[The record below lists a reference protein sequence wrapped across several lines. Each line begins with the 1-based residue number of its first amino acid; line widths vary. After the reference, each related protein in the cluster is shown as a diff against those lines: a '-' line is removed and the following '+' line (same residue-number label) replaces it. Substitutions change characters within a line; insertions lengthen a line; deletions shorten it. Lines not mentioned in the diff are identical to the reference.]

1 MTNNIVI
8 EQMKV
13 LNDNYQNTPFRFQ
26 LMNATYIVNETYYN
40 NMTESN
46 QPAIG
51 LLYKKGGTSTL
62 MVYWGNNEEGG
73 SYARS
78 PGLLHVSEDDFVT
91 DGAFMDINTVPG
103 GSSECCNE
111 GKTLAHE
118 VGHWLGL
125 YHTFNGDSCDTTNQG
140 DFVSDTPQQASKTNF
155 TCPIG
160 RDSCPDL
167 PGVDPIHNFMDYSN
181 DPCLTEFTPR
191 QIERMYIVWSLFRQ
205 SNDVCTSDQILFTME
220 IKLDSFSS
228 ETSWQLTG
236 PDLFINP
243 VKNGFANTGITAD
256 DTRETVIIDIC
267 LPINQTYNFTIFD
280 SQSDGIDSPGYYK
293 IYLAGA
299 LVKEGQKFGSSESTI
314 INAISANVSHPTTR
328 QPTIHTSYPSKNSTS
343 PMKTPQPTP
352 KAKAPTTKPTN
363 KGTPKSITPTTKP
376 TNKVTLSNGLTESPS
391 IANLFLHSTSK
402 PKKASMKGPNPN

>member
-1 MTNNIVI
+1 MT
-8 EQMKV
+8 V
-13 LNDNYQNTPFRFQ
+13 LNENYQNTPFRFQ
-26 LMNATYIVNETYYN
+26 LMNATYIVNQTYYN
-40 NMTESN
+40 DMTEPN
-46 QPAIG
+46 QPTIG
-51 LLYKKGGTSTL
+51 SLYKKGGTNTL
-62 MVYWGNNEEGG
+62 MVYWGNSKEGG

-78 PGLLHVSEDDFVT
+78 PGLLHVSENDFVT

-103 GSSECCNE
+103 GTSECCNQ

-125 YHTFNGDSCDTTNQG
+125 YHTFYGDSCDLTNQG
-140 DFVSDTPQQASKTNF
+140 DFVSDTPQQASQTNF

-181 DPCLTEFTPR
+181 DLCLTEFTPR

-205 SNDVCTSDQILFTME
+205 TNDDCTSDQILFTME

-243 VKNGFANTGITAD
+243 VKNGFANTEITAD

-267 LPINQTYNFTIFD
+267 LPLDQRYNFTIFD
-280 SQSDGIDSPGYYK
+280 SQGDGIDSPGYYK
-293 IYLAGA
+293 IYLAGR

-314 INAISANVSHPTTR
+314 IDATSTNISSPPTNL
-328 QPTIHTSYPSKNSTS
+328 PTIHTN
-343 PMKTPQPTP
+343 QPTKKTTTTLKTLEP
-352 KAKAPTTKPTN
+352 TLKSKTVQPNSSVAPTTKPTIKVN
-363 KGTPKSITPTTKP
+363 PSKRPTVAPSIT
-376 TNKVTLSNGLTESPS
+376 
-391 IANLFLHSTSK
+391 NLFFHATSK
-402 PKKASMKGPNPN
+402 PKKASKKRPKSHTVTAPVTPLIPAK